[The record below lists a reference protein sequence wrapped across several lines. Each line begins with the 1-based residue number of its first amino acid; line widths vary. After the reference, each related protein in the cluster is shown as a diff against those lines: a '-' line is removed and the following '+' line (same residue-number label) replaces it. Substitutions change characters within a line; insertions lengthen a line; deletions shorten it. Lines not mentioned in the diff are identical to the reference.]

1 MPLTSAEAARYAR
14 HLTLSE
20 VGVAGQERL
29 RNASVLCVGAGGL
42 GSPALL
48 YLVAAGVGRVGIID
62 GDVVSLSN
70 LQRQVLYATGEVGT
84 PKTDAARSRLAA
96 LNPDVALEAYPEP
109 LTAANAL
116 DLFRRYDLVLD
127 GSDNFPTR
135 YLVSDAGVLTGVPVV
150 HGAVNRFEGQLTL
163 FDTKR
168 GGPCYRCLFPT
179 PPAPGEVPNCAEAGV
194 LGAVVGVVGTLMA
207 TAALTYLLAVGE
219 PLTGKLVTFDA
230 LSLSSRSWKIR
241 RSRACVMCGDTPTLT
256 ELIDYEE
263 FCGATCDTSA
273 PDEGKRTMREITPV
287 ELKAKQDAG
296 EPFMLIDVREPYEY
310 EIAKIPGSVLIPLGE
325 IDRRADELPD
335 DTEIILQC
343 RSGARSAQ
351 ALGILQAKGFTNL
364 ANLKGGVLAWSDTVD
379 PSVPKY

>member
-1 MPLTSAEAARYAR
+1 MPLTSHEVARYAR

-29 RNASVLCVGAGGL
+29 RNASALCVGAGGL

-48 YLVAAGVGRVGIID
+48 YLAAAGVGRIGIVD

-84 PKTDAARSRLAA
+84 AKTDAAQSRLSA
-96 LNPDVALEAYPEP
+96 LNPDIILETYPEP
-109 LTAANAL
+109 LTSANAL
-116 DLFRRYDLVLD
+116 DLFQRYDLVLD

-135 YLVSDAGVLTGVPVV
+135 YLVSDASVLTGVPVV
-150 HGAVNRFEGQLTL
+150 HGAVNRFEGQLTV

-168 GGPCYRCLFPT
+168 GGPCYRCLFPV

-194 LGAVVGVVGTLMA
+194 LGAVVGVIGTLMA
-207 TAALTYLLAVGE
+207 TESLKHLLGVGE
-219 PLTGKLVTFDA
+219 PFTGKLLTFDA

-241 RSRACVMCGDTPTLT
+241 RSRACVACGDTPTLT
-256 ELIDYEE
+256 ELIDYEQ
-263 FCGATCDTSA
+263 FCGATCDTA
-273 PDEGKRTMREITPV
+273 PGERTNDMREITPV
-287 ELKAKQDAG
+287 ELKAKMDAG
-296 EPFMLIDVREPYEY
+296 EKFLLVDVREPYEY

-325 IDRRADELPD
+325 IDRRAEELPD

-364 ANLKGGVLAWSDTVD
+364 ANLKGGVLGWSDTVD